1 MLLTELVEKANESLG
16 LLIQSTEGLYQG
28 DMVIPNSIGK
38 WSIKDVI
45 NHITAWEE
53 EAAKAFE
60 IWKVGIE
67 PDWNHINDLDEFN
80 NANVKQRR
88 KIPLSKVI
96 NQLQMVHNGVIENI
110 KSVSDDEYINRGGI
124 PKWLVNLITSHLD
137 EHAEKINNY
146 KYALENRMQS
156 QA

>member
-1 MLLTELVEKANESLG
+1 MLLTELVEKANESLS

-45 NHITAWEE
+45 THITVWEE

-67 PDWNHINDLDEFN
+67 PDWNYINDLDEFN

-88 KIPLSKVI
+88 KISLSKVI
-96 NQLQMVHNGVIENI
+96 DQLQMVHNGVIENI

-137 EHAEKINNY
+137 EHVEKINNY
-146 KYALENRMQS
+146 KYALENRVQS

>member
-1 MLLTELVEKANESLG
+1 MLLTELVEKANESLS

-88 KIPLSKVI
+88 KISLSKVI
-96 NQLQMVHNGVIENI
+96 DQLQMVHNGVIENI
-110 KSVSDDEYINRGGI
+110 KSVSDDEYINRGGM
-124 PKWLVNLITSHLD
+124 PKWLVTLLTSHLN
-137 EHAEKINNY
+137 EHTQKINAY
-146 KYALENRMQS
+146 KSNLKEKEQS
-156 QA
+156 TA